1 MKTLHYLYALLF
13 LSCCAIS
20 TIQAAEITVTLPEAI
35 EMARKNNINLQS
47 SAIDL
52 KGAQRDVDTAWNIFL
67 PSVNATLSNSG
78 SAVVFQDNP
87 IIKAGTNGNNG
98 ISAGLSVQFQL
109 NPALKNQLDSHGLNY
124 SIQQVSYQQAISEVE
139 RNVTKLFYYLLAEKT
154 NLELQ
159 EKNIA
164 LAEKQYGKAL
174 VNFESGYASEIEVL
188 SAQLSVEQLRPSLQ
202 QSENAYEGQLLAF
215 KVLLG
220 LPLEAEVAVEGEL
233 PDVELS
239 TSVNDLKKNIETTYS
254 MDLMRLNRE
263 AMQNSMALQK
273 KVDLM
278 PSLML
283 QAQYGLNLWN
293 SSTKDRFNEIFSDS
307 ATYTVSV
314 SIPLDGHIPGSR
326 TQVSLAKIEDNLA
339 KLELNRQQTKVQLE
353 QSIITQ
359 VNTLQNLKDQ
369 MQVAKAN
376 LELAQR
382 VYQMYL
388 TQYEAGYTDNLTVED
403 AQQDVFS
410 VEQQIVYLH
419 YQYASALVDLA
430 YDLQIDIE
438 QL

>member
-1 MKTLHYLYALLF
+1 
-13 LSCCAIS
+13 
-20 TIQAAEITVTLPEAI
+20 
-35 EMARKNNINLQS
+35 
-47 SAIDL
+47 
-52 KGAQRDVDTAWNIFL
+52 
-67 PSVNATLSNSG
+67 
-78 SAVVFQDNP
+78 
-87 IIKAGTNGNNG
+87 
-98 ISAGLSVQFQL
+98 L

-220 LPLEAEVAVEGEL
+220 LPLDAEVAAEGEL

-278 PSLML
+278 PSLILSGKYTINTAGRGNTISMTT
-283 QAQYGLNLWN
+283 GLL
-293 SSTKDRFNEIFSDS
+293 SSVTIPWSDS
-307 ATYTVSV
+307 ASYTVSV

>member
-20 TIQAAEITVTLPEAI
+20 TVQAAEITVTLPEAI

-52 KGAQRDVDTAWNIFL
+52 KSAQRDVDTAWNIFL
-67 PSVNATLSNSG
+67 PSVSATLSNSG
-78 SAVVFQDNP
+78 DTAVFQTTP
-87 IIKAGTNGNNG
+87 AIPTSSLSNNRG
-98 ISAGLSVQFQL
+98 LSAGLSVQFQL

-124 SIQQVSYQQAISEVE
+124 SIQQVSYRQAISEVE

-164 LAEKQYGKAL
+164 LAEKQYGKAIA
-174 VNFESGYASEIEVL
+174 NFESGFASEIEVL
-188 SAQLSVEQLRPSLQ
+188 SAQLGVEQMRPSLQ

-220 LPLEAEVAVEGEL
+220 LPLDADVTVDGKLPEL
-233 PDVELS
+233 ELS
-239 TSVNDLKKNIETTYS
+239 STVDDLKQNIDTTYG

-263 AMQNSMALQK
+263 SLQNSMALQK

-283 QAQYGLNLWN
+283 QAQYGLNVWN
-293 SSTKDRFNEIFSDS
+293 SQIPTLDFTDS
-307 ATYTVSV
+307 ASYTVSV

-326 TQVSLAKIEDNLA
+326 TQVSLSKIEDNLA
-339 KLELNRQQTKVQLE
+339 KLELNRQQTRIQLE
-353 QSIITQ
+353 QSVITQ
-359 VNTLQNLKDQ
+359 VNTLRNLQ
-369 MQVAKAN
+369 EQIEVAQAN
-376 LELAQR
+376 LDLAKR

-388 TQYEAGYTDNLTVED
+388 IQYEAGYTDNLTVED